1 MPISVKM
8 ARRCYAEELRFSA
21 NVTSRAVIDACR
33 PFEWMKDFPPVAES
47 SPELKEKIYK
57 KWKKVIEG

>member
-1 MPISVKM
+1 
-8 ARRCYAEELRFSA
+8 
-21 NVTSRAVIDACR
+21 VIDACR

-47 SPELKEKIYK
+47 SPELKEKVRA